1 MPQSPCFTTRE
12 GPQCSQG
19 QMQNLIKEEIFPV
32 SGVRGERGTGVGVVE
47 KRVVGGGRDKGGG
60 DGESFG

>member
-1 MPQSPCFTTRE
+1 
-12 GPQCSQG
+12 
-19 QMQNLIKEEIFPV
+19 MQNLIKEEIFPV

-60 DGESFG
+60 GEREKEGERQRQIC